1 MGFVRR
7 PAHEHSPTRRMRCAR
22 GARAAHRLTVAF
34 AGCVALIEREEA
46 SSADAVGRAR
56 AKKGALDR
64 MRRTQFRSC
73 SMVSW

>member
-7 PAHEHSPTRRMRCAR
+7 PAHEHSPPRRMRCACCPQ
-22 GARAAHRLTVAF
+22 AHGCVDRR
-34 AGCVALIEREEA
+34 CVALIEREEA
-46 SSADAVGRAR
+46 SSADAVVRAR

>member
-7 PAHEHSPTRRMRCAR
+7 PAHEHSPPRRMRCACCPQ
-22 GARAAHRLTVAF
+22 A
-34 AGCVALIEREEA
+34 ALIEREEA